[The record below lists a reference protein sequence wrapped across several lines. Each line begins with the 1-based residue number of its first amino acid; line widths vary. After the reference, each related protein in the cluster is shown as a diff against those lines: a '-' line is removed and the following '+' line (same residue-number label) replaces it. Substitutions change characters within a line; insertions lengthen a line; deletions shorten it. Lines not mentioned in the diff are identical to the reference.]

1 MKALALA
8 AGLMLG
14 STPAEAACRLALA
27 VGLDVSGSVNAAEYA
42 LQRTGLAAALG
53 HPDVTSALFAQPD
66 LHVRIAVYE
75 WSGPSHQQVVI
86 DWTAITDRTV
96 LDRVIA
102 QLARIDPGEDSTR
115 RRDLSTA
122 LGTAMQTGAGLLDQ
136 QRQCWRRKL
145 DLSGDGK
152 QNTGPHP
159 RDMRAVLQDRGITIN
174 ALAIGTDNPAAGDIR
189 MVEISELVSY
199 FKTWVIMG
207 PDAFVETALGFPDFE
222 AAMVRKLR
230 REMESPVLSWT
241 DGTGPGVPMTRLPQ

>member
-102 QLARIDPGEDSTR
+102 
-115 RRDLSTA
+115 
-122 LGTAMQTGAGLLDQ
+122 
-136 QRQCWRRKL
+136 
-145 DLSGDGK
+145 
-152 QNTGPHP
+152 
-159 RDMRAVLQDRGITIN
+159 
-174 ALAIGTDNPAAGDIR
+174 
-189 MVEISELVSY
+189 
-199 FKTWVIMG
+199 
-207 PDAFVETALGFPDFE
+207 
-222 AAMVRKLR
+222 
-230 REMESPVLSWT
+230 
-241 DGTGPGVPMTRLPQ
+241 